1 VGITYTLLGGGRY
14 SCELAPSCISSSSSQ
29 RRFLVLFTSA
39 GVTSG
44 EESDGI
50 TSGVEDVVGSGE
62 GWVSCTDEGCMST
75 EGEAAGPRHR
85 RGLGSILVYVNGA
98 GRRHE
103 MIIS

>member
-14 SCELAPSCISSSSSQ
+14 SCELAPSCLSSSSSQ
-29 RRFLVLFTSA
+29 RRFLVLFTGG

-50 TSGVEDVVGSGE
+50 GGGVEDVVGSGE
-62 GWVSCTDEGCMST
+62 GWVSCTDKGCMST

-85 RGLGSILVYVNGA
+85 WGLRSILVYVDGA
-98 GRRHE
+98 G
-103 MIIS
+103 I